1 MRVCERQ
8 AVCVGSERQTV
19 CVGSERQSVCVD
31 CERHTV
37 RVVCERK
44 TVCVCSVRQF
54 VCLGCERRIVCVYR
68 RDKLC
73 AFMGETNCVRL
84 LEFMV
89 KKEREQ
95 SAYEKYAFQDYLLHL
110 CKSVLP
116 IPIFF
121 CANSDSEKAKLCKFY
136 VLHILPDLTFIKEA
150 ITCVA

>member
-1 MRVCERQ
+1 M
-8 AVCVGSERQTV
+8 
-19 CVGSERQSVCVD
+19 
-31 CERHTV
+31 
-37 RVVCERK
+37 
-44 TVCVCSVRQF
+44 
-54 VCLGCERRIVCVYR
+54 CVYG

-73 AFMGETNCVRL
+73 AWFVRDKLRAFMGETNCVRL

-150 ITCVA
+150 ITFVA